1 MLIQIARL
9 MKNCDND
16 GGNEVI
22 AVDRRYGLSGL
33 WYIHRLNYLS
43 SRACQVS

>member
-22 AVDRRYGLSGL
+22 AVDRRYGLVIFMNLYAL
-33 WYIHRLNYLS
+33 WLSQYIQT
-43 SRACQVS
+43 CP